1 MKPPPFE
8 YDDPATLEEALALLA
23 QHGDEA
29 KLLAGGQSLVPLL
42 NFRLARPE
50 RLIDLNGLAEL
61 DYLRFENGTLRI
73 GALTRHSTL
82 ERSAELAER
91 VPLLSEAVKLVG
103 HVQIRN
109 RGTVGGSVAHADPA
123 AELPVA
129 FACLGARFHA
139 RSQGGERSF
148 SAEELFL
155 THLTTALAPDELLTE
170 IELPLPPPGAGFC
183 FLEFAR
189 RHGDFALGGAAVQLV
204 VGGDGRC
211 EQAALAL
218 LAAAPTPLRRPAV
231 EAWLPGRALDEATVA
246 EAARQAAADLNPSG
260 DIHGSGEYRRG
271 LAEVMVRRAL
281 ALAAERARA

>member
-1 MKPPPFE
+1 VKPPPFE
-8 YDDPATLEEALALLA
+8 YDDPATLEEALGLLA

-82 ERSAELAER
+82 ERSAEVAER